1 MIWIRNLTMTNLR
14 VIHSA
19 RSRIKI
25 PSEDV
30 KVLYWSACYGLA
42 LAATTLQAGV
52 NILQIKSWGGG
63 RIFRKSHSL
72 KENSVLVFSKH
83 PLSQLSMLL

>member
-63 RIFRKSHSL
+63 EFSESHT
-72 KENSVLVFSKH
+72 V
-83 PLSQLSMLL
+83 

>member
-30 KVLYWSACYGLA
+30 KVLYWSACYRLA

-52 NILQIKSWGGG
+52 NILQTKVWG
-63 RIFRKSHSL
+63 R
-72 KENSVLVFSKH
+72 EFSECQCFSAFKT
-83 PLSQLSMLL
+83 PLTTQLSMLL

>member
-1 MIWIRNLTMTNLR
+1 MIWIRKMTMTNLR

-25 PSEDV
+25 PSEDA

-52 NILQIKSWGGG
+52 IILLMLHDTLLAI
-63 RIFRKSHSL
+63 L
-72 KENSVLVFSKH
+72 KNAL
-83 PLSQLSMLL
+83 